1 MKREQA
7 LQRRLHAQETLY
19 EAVSALKS
27 LSAHHFRIARAAL
40 PATRAYRAGIDEALA
55 AIGLAPP
62 VMPPAPPGLVLI
74 ASDLGLCNGYNAR
87 LGQHAIAQHAHLQC
101 GTVYCVGRR
110 PVALLE
116 RAQIAITRLYPA
128 PTSVAGLTRLLL
140 RLAQEVLSDHLAG
153 AFSSLYAVS
162 ARFDG
167 VGTFTP
173 VCAPIWPP
181 PPVRQSS
188 PIRPSAY
195 VSRAHLL
202 TVALREFL
210 YIVLFQILLDALA
223 AEHSTRLVA
232 TGSAA
237 EWLKTRIAET
247 HRQLATSRR
256 ETSTQELLDIVSGAR
271 PRRSVGEDAG
281 LAGLGSRLYPRVA
294 T

>member
-7 LQRRLHAQETLY
+7 LRRRLHAQETLY
-19 EAVSALKS
+19 EAVSALQS

-40 PATRAYRAGIDEALA
+40 PATRAYRTGIDEALA
-55 AIGLAPP
+55 VIGLTPP
-62 VMPPAPPGLVLI
+62 IMPTAPPGLVLI

-101 GTVYCVGRR
+101 SAVYCIGRR
-110 PVALLE
+110 PVSLLE
-116 RAQIAITRLYPA
+116 RVQIPITRLYPA

-167 VGTFTP
+167 VGAFTP
-173 VCAPIWPP
+173 VCTPVWPP
-181 PPVRQSS
+181 PPMRQSS
-188 PIRPSAY
+188 PIRPSVY
-195 VSRAHLL
+195 VSRARLV

-237 EWLKTRIAET
+237 EWLKTRIAAT
-247 HRQLATSRR
+247 RRQLAASHR
-256 ETSTQELLDIVSGAR
+256 EATTQEVLDIVAGAKSK
-271 PRRSVGEDAG
+271 PAMLPVLSDVAPPGDYHATTAG
-281 LAGLGSRLYPRVA
+281 
-294 T
+294 